1 MNDHELIMKS
11 FIFANAVSRAGRE
24 IMSEVLA
31 KYSINLVE
39 YYILYYLEK
48 NPGSTQYNLLRYTTQ
63 TKSRLNQV
71 VSKLEKKGYVKKKLE
86 LVGSLLKKPLY
97 NTELGDQIVRE
108 GLDLMHSN
116 TLDKLTPE
124 ERDRYELYNK
134 EMLKIL
140 AMMISDLEVEI
151 PGFFFLS
158 EQDREFIER

>member
-1 MNDHELIMKS
+1 MKS
-11 FIFANAVSRAGRE
+11 FIFANAVSRAGKE
-24 IMSEVLA
+24 IMSKVLT

-48 NPGSTQYNLLRYTTQ
+48 NPGSTQYILLKYTTQ
-63 TKSRLNQV
+63 TKSRVNQV
-71 VSKLEKKGYVKKKLE
+71 ITKLEKKGYVKKKLE

-97 NTELGDQIVRE
+97 NTELGNQIVQE
-108 GLDLMHSN
+108 GLELMHSN
-116 TLDKLTPE
+116 TVDKLTPE
-124 ERDRYELYNK
+124 EREKYELYNR

-140 AMMISDLEVEI
+140 SMMITDLKVEV